1 MFLSGGLSK
10 MPVMG
15 PRARTAFAA
24 AYLAAQ
30 VIAITSA
37 ASRSDHIFGFRMFS
51 ESSTLNVALFRRID
65 APSGHGI
72 LKVHVENGTWIAKD
86 ADGAPQRV
94 SWHDRVREPGL
105 STFDTTIHASY
116 GADAQVER
124 LQAAL
129 LDVAAH
135 IPQDAETRDLVLEVI
150 ERKNGREPITSVL
163 DAKANAKGDR

>member
-1 MFLSGGLSK
+1 
-10 MPVMG
+10 MG

-30 VIAITSA
+30 VAAIASA
-37 ASRSDHIFGFRMFS
+37 AGRSDHIFGFRMFS

-65 APSGHGI
+65 APSGHGTVKI
-72 LKVHVENGTWIAKD
+72 HVKNGAWIAKD
-86 ADGAPQRV
+86 ADGAPRRV

-105 STFDTTIHASY
+105 STFDITIHASY
-116 GADAQVER
+116 GADAQVQR

-135 IPQDAETRDLVLEVI
+135 VPGDAETRELVLEVI
-150 ERKNGREPITSVL
+150 ERKNGREPLTFEL
-163 DAKANAKGDR
+163 DAKVNAMRDP

>member
-1 MFLSGGLSK
+1 
-10 MPVMG
+10 MG
-15 PRARTAFAA
+15 HRARTAFAA

-30 VIAITSA
+30 VIAIASA
-37 ASRSDHIFGFRMFS
+37 AGRSDHIFGFRMFS

-65 APSGHGI
+65 APSGHGTVKI
-72 LKVHVENGTWIAKD
+72 HVENGAWIAKD
-86 ADGAPQRV
+86 GDGAPQRV

-116 GADAQVER
+116 GADAQVQR

-135 IPQDAETRDLVLEVI
+135 VPQDAETHELVLEVS
-150 ERKNGREPITSVL
+150 ERKNGREPLAIEL
-163 DAKANAKGDR
+163 YAKVNAKRDR